1 MEHIQTIRG
10 RRIGAAEISEIQHF
24 VEENSQRNRSWLSRE
39 LCCRWEWK
47 QANGRLK
54 EVACRELLLRLE
66 RQGYLRLPPRQREGS
81 NAKRQGSWVSY
92 TGKSGVFVPR
102 GFSQNPLEG
111 QLGHYGE
118 AQFELMQS
126 RAERKFWN
134 ILIERYHYLG
144 YRPVAG
150 PSLKYLIYLKGYVV
164 GCLGWGAAVWKLTL
178 RDAYIGWDP
187 SSMERHLNSV
197 VNNVR
202 FLILPWVKVRY
213 LASHVL
219 AVGARQVRT
228 DWQRLYATPAYLLE
242 TFVDTSLFLGTC
254 YRAANWVYLGRTRG
268 MSKRGLSFYVHG
280 QPKDLYVY
288 PLVND
293 FRERLSDG

>member
-1 MEHIQTIRG
+1 V
-10 RRIGAAEISEIQHF
+10 F
-24 VEENSQRNRSWLSRE
+24 
-39 LCCRWEWK
+39 
-47 QANGRLK
+47 
-54 EVACRELLLRLE
+54 
-66 RQGYLRLPPRQREGS
+66 LPP
-81 NAKRQGSWVSY
+81 
-92 TGKSGVFVPR
+92 
-102 GFSQNPLEG
+102 GFSHDPLEG
-111 QLGHYGE
+111 QLGDYGK
-118 AQFELMQS
+118 AQFQLMLS
-126 RAERKFWN
+126 RSERKFWN

-144 YRPVAG
+144 YRPTTG
-150 PSLKYLIYLKGYVV
+150 PSLKYLIYIKGCVV

-242 TFVDTSLFLGTC
+242 TFVDTSRFLGTC

-268 MSKRGLSFYVHG
+268 MSKRGLSLYVHG
-280 QPKDLYVY
+280 QPKDVYVY

>member
-1 MEHIQTIRG
+1 MERTQTIRG
-10 RRIGAAEISEIQHF
+10 RCIGAEQISEIQHF
-24 VEENSQRNRSWLSRE
+24 VEENSQHNRSWLSRE
-39 LCCRWEWK
+39 LCRNWGWR
-47 QANGRLK
+47 QANGKFK

-81 NAKRQGSWVSY
+81 NHKRQGSWVSY
-92 TGKSGVFVPR
+92 TGGSGVFVPP
-102 GFSQNPLEG
+102 GFSQDPLEG
-111 QLGHYGE
+111 QLGDFGK
-118 AQFELMQS
+118 AKFQLMLS

-144 YRPVAG
+144 YRPTAG
-150 PSLKYLIYLKGYVV
+150 PSLKYLIYLKGRVV

-187 SSMERHLNSV
+187 SLVHRHLDSV

-202 FLILPWVKVRY
+202 FLILPCVRVRY

-219 AVGARQVRT
+219 ALGAAQVRT
-228 DWQRLYATPAYLLE
+228 DWQRLYATEAYLLE
-242 TFVDTSLFLGTC
+242 SFVDPERFRGTC

-268 MSKRGLSFYVHG
+268 MSKRGLTFYVHG
-280 QPKDLYVY
+280 QPKDVYVY